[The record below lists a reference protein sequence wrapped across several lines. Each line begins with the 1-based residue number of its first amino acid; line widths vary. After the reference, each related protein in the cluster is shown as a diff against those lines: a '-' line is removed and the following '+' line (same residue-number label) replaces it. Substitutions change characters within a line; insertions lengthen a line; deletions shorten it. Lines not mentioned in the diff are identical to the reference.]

1 MSIPGDMLQIYAD
14 MLSKEVEYETL
25 GKTEYMVNKIYFVT
39 RNLIE

>member
-1 MSIPGDMLQIYAD
+1 MSIPRDMLQIYAD
-14 MLSKEVEYETL
+14 MLSKEADYETL